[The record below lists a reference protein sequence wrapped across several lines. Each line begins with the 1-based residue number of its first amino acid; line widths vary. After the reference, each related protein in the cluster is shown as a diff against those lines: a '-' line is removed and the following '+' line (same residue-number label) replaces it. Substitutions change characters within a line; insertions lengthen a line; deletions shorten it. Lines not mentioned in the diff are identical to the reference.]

1 VAGDGVET
9 APYSMIRTD
18 ENRSEISVTASGS
31 DGGAMILQQPISAE
45 ARLRRRLERRRAVVQ
60 VGGRRYPAACS
71 LGCLNDAPCP
81 PLTSHGASL
90 MHHTAL
96 ARRGAGGWATIPG
109 RVLINMRNRHHTS
122 RNGGESQSL
131 SAATPRGHDPNR
143 KPLAEIPLG
152 FGSVSIGC

>member
-71 LGCLNDAPCP
+71 L
-81 PLTSHGASL
+81 
-90 MHHTAL
+90 
-96 ARRGAGGWATIPG
+96 I
-109 RVLINMRNRHHTS
+109 
-122 RNGGESQSL
+122 
-131 SAATPRGHDPNR
+131 
-143 KPLAEIPLG
+143 
-152 FGSVSIGC
+152 